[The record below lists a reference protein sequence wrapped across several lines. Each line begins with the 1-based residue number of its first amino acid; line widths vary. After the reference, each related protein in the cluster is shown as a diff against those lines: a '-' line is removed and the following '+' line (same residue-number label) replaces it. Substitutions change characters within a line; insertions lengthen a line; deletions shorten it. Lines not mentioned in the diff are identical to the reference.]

1 MTVKKFIHIIIL
13 YMASFISIAYAADAI
28 VIDGGSNKAISIAI
42 VPFGGD
48 TTQPDIATI
57 IGKDLYNSGIFEPL
71 PRQNML
77 STPHNPTEV
86 SFRDWSAVNAQF
98 LLIGNIASVGGKLQ
112 VKYYLYNVA
121 SQQQVLNGSVSG
133 APNKIRG
140 LAHYVSD
147 QVFEKLTAIK
157 GAFSTK
163 LLYVSESGNN
173 TNYAL
178 KMADYDGANP
188 VTLLTSKEP
197 ILSPRFSPD
206 NKKVLYVSF
215 ESKRPRIYVQDI
227 ATGTR
232 EQLTNYTGLNSA
244 PAWSPDG
251 KTIAF
256 VLSKDGNPE
265 LYTMRLDSKLV
276 HRLTNNNAIDTE
288 PVWNKN
294 GNSIYFTSDRSGA
307 PQIYK
312 INVAS
317 GSTERV
323 STTGNYNANPKLS
336 ADDGMLVMVH
346 RQDGYRNF
354 VIAAQN
360 LVTNRVTIL
369 SNTNL
374 DDSPTIA
381 PNGTMVIYA
390 TRQQG
395 KGALM
400 LASIN
405 GRVHTELPVDD
416 GDVREPSWSSFAK

>member
-1 MTVKKFIHIIIL
+1 
-13 YMASFISIAYAADAI
+13 MACVGTAYAADAI
-28 VIDGGSNKAISIAI
+28 VIDGPSNKAISIAV

-48 TTQPDIATI
+48 NTQPDMATI
-57 IGKDLYNSGIFEPL
+57 IGNDLYNSGIFEPL
-71 PRQNML
+71 PKQNML
-77 STPHNPTEV
+77 SQPHAPNQMA
-86 SFRDWSAVNAQF
+86 FNDWSAQRVQF
-98 LLIGNIASVGGKLQ
+98 VIIGSITPAGSKIDI
-112 VKYYLYNVA
+112 KYYVYNVA
-121 SQQQVLNGSVSG
+121 AKQQILAGSVSG
-133 APNKIRG
+133 TPSQYRA
-140 LAHYVSD
+140 LAHYISD
-147 QVFEKLTAIK
+147 QVFQKITAIK

-163 LLYVSESGNN
+163 LIYVTQLGKD
-173 TNYAL
+173 NYAL
-178 KMADYDGANP
+178 RMADYDGAGA
-188 VTLLTSKEP
+188 VTLLNSKEP
-197 ILSPRFSPD
+197 ILSPRISPD
-206 NKKVLYVSF
+206 HKKVLYVSF
-215 ESKRPRIYVQDI
+215 ETKRPRIYMQDI

-251 KTIAF
+251 QKIAF

-288 PVWNKN
+288 PVWSSD

-323 STTGNYNANPKLS
+323 SSVGNYNANPKVS
-336 ADDGMLVMVH
+336 ADDSMLVMVH

-354 VIAAQN
+354 AIASQN
-360 LVTNRVTIL
+360 LKTNRVSIL

-390 TRQQG
+390 TRNQG
-395 KGALM
+395 QGVLM
-400 LASIN
+400 LSSIN
-405 GRVHTELPVDD
+405 GRVHTQLPIND
-416 GDVREPSWSSFAK
+416 GDLREPSWSPFIK